1 MKYMKIKIAAVLL
14 VFMNIMAIYSQDN
27 TGNEKELIRRSI
39 AILPFLNQN
48 GITEYDYLSDIM
60 RDTLKS
66 RLVKS
71 DDFII
76 VSFFKIDDEI
86 KKRKIT
92 LKEAVAENNAK
103 NIAIQSE
110 ADILITGKYMII
122 KESIL
127 VQIEAIDIFSDLI
140 IDSSSKEGNIG
151 LDVFRIIDDVTN
163 DIYEKLKKKLKKV
176 DKTYFDE
183 MMRVLRE
190 QEKEKNKLSPM
201 KKVGI
206 GLISGGSTLLLSG
219 IIIFIVDNTYIL
231 NKKNFIYEY
240 SYPEYLKYHDIDLA
254 MFSTGLILMIC
265 GGILDIISIPLLIY
279 IKGKITF
286 KINIDDNINIYITYI
301 F

>member
-279 IKGKITF
+279 KKGKITF